1 MTREVSYNLLNLQS
15 MKVSKTI
22 YSVYI
27 LTNFTKTV
35 LYTGVTNNL
44 PQRLIEHYLE
54 KDNPLSNAFTS
65 TYKVFYLVY
74 YEDYDFVNDAI
85 AREKEIKKWRREKKE
100 ILIDKTNPKREFLNK
115 ELLGEWPPQNASHR
129 KDE

>member
-1 MTREVSYNLLNLQS
+1 

-35 LYTGVTNNL
+35 LYIGVTNNL

-54 KDNPLSNAFTS
+54 KDNPLSTAFTAA
-65 TYKVFYLVY
+65 YKVIYLVY
-74 YEDYDFVNDAI
+74 YEDFDYVNDAI
-85 AREKEIKKWRREKKE
+85 AREKEIKKWRREKKDL
-100 ILIDKTNPKREFLNK
+100 LIDKMNPKREFLNK
-115 ELLGEWPPQNASHR
+115 ELLGEWPPSNAMHR
-129 KDE
+129 KNG

>member
-1 MTREVSYNLLNLQS
+1 

-35 LYTGVTNNL
+35 LYIGVTNNL

-54 KDNPLSNAFTS
+54 KDNPLSNKFTS
-65 TYKVFYLVY
+65 AYNVIYLVY
-74 YEDYDFVNDAI
+74 YEDYDYINDAI
-85 AREKEIKKWRREKKE
+85 AREKEIKKWRREKKDV
-100 ILIDKTNPKREFLNK
+100 LIDRINPQRDFLNK
-115 ELLGEWPPQNASHR
+115 ELLAEWPPQNAYHR
-129 KDE
+129 KNQ

>member
-1 MTREVSYNLLNLQS
+1 
-15 MKVSKTI
+15 MKVNTTQ

-35 LYTGVTNNL
+35 LYIGVTNCL
-44 PQRLIEHYLE
+44 EQRIIEHYLE

-65 TYKVFYLVY
+65 QYNVFYLVY
-74 YEDYDFVNDAI
+74 YENFRYVNDAI

-100 ILIDKTNPKREFLNK
+100 KLIDTINPNRDFLNK
-115 ELLGEWPPQNASHR
+115 ELLGEWPPQNAYHR
-129 KDE
+129 KDTN